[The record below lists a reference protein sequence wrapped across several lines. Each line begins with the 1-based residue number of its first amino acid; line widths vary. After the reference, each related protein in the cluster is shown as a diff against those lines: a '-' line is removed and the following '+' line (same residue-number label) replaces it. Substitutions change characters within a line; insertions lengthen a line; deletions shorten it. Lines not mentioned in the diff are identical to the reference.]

1 MDEMKKYII
10 EFSEDPHTIRLIK
23 IKNGNVCPTTEFKT
37 VTPYTEPDTGK
48 IREKAYDEGYTRGAH
63 DAKKVFEDHADEA
76 YRKGLNDAWAT
87 ARKIESLSAREF
99 DKAFTGYDDCF
110 KVFENYTP
118 QEAIDKIRIAY
129 ENGLNDMHDEAYQKG
144 YQDATVKISSDEQAI
159 AEKAYQ
165 SGLNDAWMVARK
177 IVCLISD
184 GGFTQD
190 LLDSIFGSHNHQRI
204 MAQYSASDAIE
215 KISKYEP
222 EQTQIGD
229 EVEGD
234 FGLGMVTKPL
244 EGGAYIMWKDG
255 SSGSHTANE
264 FRLTGRH
271 FPELVEVLRK
281 MEEK

>member
-10 EFSEDPHTIRLIK
+10 EFSEDPHTIRLMK
-23 IKNGNVCPTTEFKT
+23 LKNGNVCPTTEFKT
-37 VTPYTEPDTGK
+37 VSPYTEPDTGK
-48 IREKAYDEGYTRGAH
+48 IREKAYEEGYTRGAH

-76 YRKGLNDAWAT
+76 YRKGLNDAWA
-87 ARKIESLSAREF
+87 A
-99 DKAFTGYDDCF
+99 
-110 KVFENYTP
+110 
-118 QEAIDKIRIAY
+118 
-129 ENGLNDMHDEAYQKG
+129 
-144 YQDATVKISSDEQAI
+144 
-159 AEKAYQ
+159 
-165 SGLNDAWMVARK
+165 ARK

-234 FGLGMVTKPL
+234 FGIGMVTKPL

-255 SSGSHTANE
+255 SSGSHTTNE

-271 FPELVEVLRK
+271 FPELAEVLRK

>member
-10 EFSEDPHTIRLIK
+10 EFSEDPHTIRLMK
-23 IKNGNVCPTTEFKT
+23 LKNGNVCPTTEFKT

-48 IREKAYDEGYTRGAH
+48 IREKAYEEGYTRGAH

-76 YRKGLNDAWAT
+76 YRKGLNDAWAA

-118 QEAIDKIRIAY
+118 QEAIDKIQQY
-129 ENGLNDMHDEAYQKG
+129 EQK
-144 YQDATVKISSDEQAI
+144 QEQ
-159 AEKAYQ
+159 
-165 SGLNDAWMVARK
+165 
-177 IVCLISD
+177 
-184 GGFTQD
+184 
-190 LLDSIFGSHNHQRI
+190 
-204 MAQYSASDAIE
+204 
-215 KISKYEP
+215 
-222 EQTQIGD
+222 QTQIGD

-234 FGLGMVTKPL
+234 FGIGMVTKPL

-255 SSGSHTANE
+255 SSGSYTTDK
-264 FRLTGRH
+264 FKLTGRH
-271 FPELVEVLRK
+271 SPELVEVLQK

>member
-10 EFSEDPHTIRLIK
+10 EFSEDPHTIRLMK
-23 IKNGNVCPTTEFKT
+23 LKNGNVCPTTEFKT

-48 IREKAYDEGYTRGAH
+48 IREKAYEEGYTRGAH

-76 YRKGLNDAWAT
+76 YRKGLNDAWAA

-118 QEAIDKIRIAY
+118 QEAIDKIQQY
-129 ENGLNDMHDEAYQKG
+129 EQK
-144 YQDATVKISSDEQAI
+144 QEQ
-159 AEKAYQ
+159 
-165 SGLNDAWMVARK
+165 
-177 IVCLISD
+177 
-184 GGFTQD
+184 
-190 LLDSIFGSHNHQRI
+190 
-204 MAQYSASDAIE
+204 
-215 KISKYEP
+215 
-222 EQTQIGD
+222 QTQIGD

-234 FGLGMVTKPL
+234 FGIGMVTKPL

-264 FRLTGRH
+264 FKLTGRN
-271 FPELVEVLRK
+271 FPELAEILRK
-281 MEEK
+281 MKEK